1 MFNLAKLLVDLRLE
15 IAGDVYGMFSL
26 FSSLIPHKIEI
37 KCLLEIKGVLLRIL
51 CGGVLPGSQ
60 NPDPIAD
67 QRMSFFTPVCT
78 DLVSKIHNCFQTWR
92 LRNYVMI
99 A

>member
-37 KCLLEIKGVLLRIL
+37 KCLL
-51 CGGVLPGSQ
+51 
-60 NPDPIAD
+60 
-67 QRMSFFTPVCT
+67 
-78 DLVSKIHNCFQTWR
+78 
-92 LRNYVMI
+92 
-99 A
+99 